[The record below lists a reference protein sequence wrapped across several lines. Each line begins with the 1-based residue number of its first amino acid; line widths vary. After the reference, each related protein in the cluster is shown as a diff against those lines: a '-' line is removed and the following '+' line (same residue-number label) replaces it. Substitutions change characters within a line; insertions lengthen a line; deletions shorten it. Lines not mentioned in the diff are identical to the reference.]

1 MKLKLIAAAAVLAAS
16 GAANASLALPGTAA
30 GDSSFLFNL
39 YDTTSQATFSADL
52 GISYTQWIGTDMSV
66 AGIKLV
72 WDLDAGTFSDL
83 SATATG
89 LSATLNYG
97 TVFTNFMGGVSTA
110 NLGFDVKAGD
120 RSAANLPAAGANSLL
135 ATSAAGTVSANN
147 SQQLASLTV
156 LNTAMTALN
165 ADAVNSTHATA
176 ANGANK
182 FDAGETATSY
192 FDGQGA
198 NLKNLSFQTGASI
211 NESLNFFKLTNSGSS
226 STGQTVVTK
235 YAGAWSFDA
244 ATNSLI
250 YQTAPVPEPETYAM
264 LLAGLGLMGAVARR
278 RRQA

>member
-16 GAANASLALPGTAA
+16 GAQASMTLPAS
-30 GDSSFLFNL
+30 GDSSFVFNL
-39 YDTTSQATFSADL
+39 YDTTSSATFSADL
-52 GISYTQWIGTDMSV
+52 GISYTQWNSTNMSA

-89 LSATLNYG
+89 FSATLGYG
-97 TVFTNFMGGVSTA
+97 NVFTSFMGEVSTA

-120 RSAANLPAAGANSLL
+120 RNNTGIPTANGNNLL
-135 ATSAAGTVSANN
+135 VTSAASTVAATNGVQYN
-147 SQQLASLTV
+147 ALNV
-156 LNTAMTALN
+156 LNTAMTAMN
-165 ADAVNSTHATA
+165 GDTVNSTHASST
-176 ANGANK
+176 NGANK
-182 FDAGETATSY
+182 FDAGEGNTSY

-198 NLKNLSFQTGASI
+198 NLKNLSFSTGASI
-211 NESLNFFKLTNSGSS
+211 NESLNFFKLATSGSN
-226 STGQTVVTK
+226 TGAQANVTT
-235 YAGAWSFDA
+235 YAGTWSFDA

>member
-16 GAANASLALPGTAA
+16 GAQASMTLPST

-39 YDTTSQATFSADL
+39 YDSSSQATFSADL
-52 GISYTQWIGTDMSV
+52 GISYTQWTGTDMSV

-89 LSATLNYG
+89 LSASLNYG
-97 TVFTNFMGGVSTA
+97 TVFTSFMGEVNTA

-120 RSAANLPAAGANSLL
+120 RNVTFNPAAGANSLL
-135 ATSAAGTVSANN
+135 TTSSAATVSAQNG
-147 SQQLASLTV
+147 QQLGALGV
-156 LNTAMTALN
+156 LNTAMTAMN
-165 ADAVNSTHATA
+165 ADAVSSTHATA

-182 FDAGETATSY
+182 FDAGETTTSY

-198 NLKNLSFQTGASI
+198 NLKNLSFSTGASI
-211 NESLNFFKLTNSGSS
+211 NESLNFFKLTNSGSAS
-226 STGQTVVTK
+226 NGQTVVTA
-235 YAGAWSFDA
+235 YAGTWSFDA